1 MNRKRVD
8 QNLKNGL
15 DSLRQ
20 SPNPS
25 TNVLQAGSDKIS
37 RLLPQARYPFDRE
50 PANTPQPPMERQ
62 PQNRANMRN
71 QKEANGP
78 GLILPTDFADET
90 SLFSWQS
97 RRIFS
102 LTLESVA
109 SCFSYDSNDSRAAIG
124 NHGDG
129 IERGKTDVGR
139 GVESI
144 APTAPRSG
152 IFPLAVR

>member
-1 MNRKRVD
+1 MSYKPVLKKSRDCFLKRDNRLTENPPIRLNHRWSD
-8 QNLKNGL
+8 NLK
-15 DSLRQ
+15 
-20 SPNPS
+20 
-25 TNVLQAGSDKIS
+25 
-37 RLLPQARYPFDRE
+37 
-50 PANTPQPPMERQ
+50 
-62 PQNRANMRN
+62 NRANMRN